1 MNSSDIIAAI
11 ALLISILSLAISTA
25 FSARDRA
32 NLKAKCVYLPHWEEN
47 PAHISVSIVNAGR
60 RPLIV
65 RMWAGAETKEK
76 WVGTYIGESKVGLRL
91 GEHEHYEMKL
101 EKSDLFCH
109 TPDEVVEIRDL
120 WFEDSLGRKH
130 KVKDAAKNL
139 AKLWA
144 T

>member
-1 MNSSDIIAAI
+1 
-11 ALLISILSLAISTA
+11 
-25 FSARDRA
+25 
-32 NLKAKCVYLPHWEEN
+32 
-47 PAHISVSIVNAGR
+47 
-60 RPLIV
+60 
-65 RMWAGAETKEK
+65 MWAGAETKEK

-101 EKSDLFCH
+101 EKGDLFCH
-109 TPDEVVEIRDL
+109 TPDEVVEVHNL

-130 KVKDAAKNL
+130 MVKDATRNL